1 MDLEEK
7 FRELKERREGAHMPH
22 VYYGDPNEEFSM
34 ELIRNLVENGADII
48 EFGIPF
54 SDPIADGPTFQ
65 AACERALKK
74 GITPTKCIQGIKKLR
89 EAGLE
94 IPLVVTT
101 YYNIPYVTG
110 IGTFLSEIKKA
121 GAQAIIVPDL
131 PVEEADTLLNE
142 GKKRGVHTIFQV
154 APTTTEDRLKKI
166 ADIASGFLYVIGVEG
181 VTGARKS
188 LTDSTLK
195 LVSRVRRHTDVPALA
210 GFGISKREHAAAVV
224 SAGADGAIVGSAYA
238 EIYEKNLKKPEE
250 TLPEIAQLAKQIKLG
265 CIEGYRQRIRQ
276 NCPEKSRKR

>member
-22 VYYGDPNEEFSM
+22 VYYGDPNEEFSLK
-34 ELIRNLVENGADII
+34 LIKNLAENGADLI

-54 SDPIADGPTFQ
+54 SDPTADGPTFQ

-74 GITPTKCIQGIKKLR
+74 SMTPAKCIQGIKKLR
-89 EAGLE
+89 RSGLE
-94 IPLVVTT
+94 IPLIVTT

-131 PVEEADTLLNE
+131 PVEEAGALLDE
-142 GKKRGVHTIFQV
+142 GKKWGVHVIFQV

-166 ADIASGFLYVIGVEG
+166 ADSASGFLYVMGVEG
-181 VTGARKS
+181 VTGARES
-188 LTDSTLK
+188 LTDSALK
-195 LVSRVRRHTDVPALA
+195 VVSRVRRHTDVPVLA
-210 GFGISKREHAAAVV
+210 GFGISKKEHATAVV
-224 SAGADGAIVGSAYA
+224 SAGADGAVAGSAYA
-238 EIYEKNLKKPEE
+238 EIYAKNLKKPEE
-250 TLPEIAQLAKQIKLG
+250 TLPETARLAKQIKRG
-265 CIEGYRQRIRQ
+265 CIEGYRQRLGNSYDHQ
-276 NCPEKSRKR
+276 A